1 MKPTLKPL
9 GIKRL
14 KLKYDEPLS
23 IFGFKFNF
31 CRSIEVL
38 NQFNPIGEDMLSKQ
52 RYAAWRV
59 GPHHILGGRH
69 ILFYLFTN
77 VHRPPRHSRGEH

>member
-1 MKPTLKPL
+1 MSRPWTTAKMF
-9 GIKRL
+9 
-14 KLKYDEPLS
+14 YVSS
-23 IFGFKFNF
+23 IF
-31 CRSIEVL
+31 IEVL

-69 ILFYLFTN
+69 IVFFFTN
-77 VHRPPRHSRGEH
+77 VHRSPRHSHGEH